1 MVRIIKAGKN
11 VRVNKG
17 VLIYVRT
24 DGSVNAELIE
34 EERVVFI
41 SPNDYICA
49 IFISEE
55 VLSWR
60 LR

>member
-1 MVRIIKAGKN
+1 MVRIIKAGRS

-17 VLIYVRT
+17 VLIYVGV
-24 DGSVNAELIE
+24 DNSVRAELIE
-34 EERVVFI
+34 EDRVVFI

-55 VLSWR
+55 VRRWR
-60 LR
+60 QR

>member
-17 VLIYVRT
+17 VLIYVRI
-24 DGSVNAELIE
+24 DGSVSAELIE
-34 EERVVFI
+34 KEKVVSI
-41 SPNDYICA
+41 SPNDYICV

-60 LR
+60 PR

>member
-1 MVRIIKAGKN
+1 VVRIIKAGRS

-17 VLIYVRT
+17 VLIYVKI
-24 DGSVNAELIE
+24 DNSVSAELIE

-41 SPNDYICA
+41 SPSDYICA

-55 VLSWR
+55 VRTWR
-60 LR
+60 QR

>member
-1 MVRIIKAGKN
+1 MVRIIKAGRS

-17 VLIYVRT
+17 VLVYVKT
-24 DGSVNAELIE
+24 DSSVSAELIE

-41 SPNDYICA
+41 SPSDYICA

-55 VLSWR
+55 VKKWR
-60 LR
+60 L